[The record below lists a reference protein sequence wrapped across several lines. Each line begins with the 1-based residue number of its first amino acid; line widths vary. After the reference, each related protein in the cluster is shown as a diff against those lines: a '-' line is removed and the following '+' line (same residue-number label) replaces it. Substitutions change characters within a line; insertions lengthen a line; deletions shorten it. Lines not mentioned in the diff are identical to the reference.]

1 MEGNAFPMM
10 FVFPVIPQQ
19 EGEISLPP
27 ADVRPDL
34 PPIVP
39 TGAETVA
46 ASYNIDSGV
55 PIRTPLPGSIPLQP
69 AIDPYLLALSAA
81 AQPSTAVHLPTPRQ
95 SMTPVPPATKLLNA
109 RPMPR
114 PKGAA
119 AIAQLN
125 NRRPASVVPAAG
137 AAQPS
142 SAAEPSPSA
151 RKRTKTADTLARE
164 EAERL
169 IGPAGKRQRRP
180 GPKVLATHT

>member
-1 MEGNAFPMM
+1 MVEQEPAGPMEGNAFPMM

-81 AQPSTAVHLPTPRQ
+81 AQPSTAVHLPDTSPIHD
-95 SMTPVPPATKLLNA
+95 TGATCDETAQCSAN
-109 RPMPR
+109 
-114 PKGAA
+114 AA
-119 AIAQLN
+119 AQ
-125 NRRPASVVPAAG
+125 RCCRH
-137 AAQPS
+137 
-142 SAAEPSPSA
+142 
-151 RKRTKTADTLARE
+151 RTTE
-164 EAERL
+164 
-169 IGPAGKRQRRP
+169 QS
-180 GPKVLATHT
+180 